1 MKWILQPQA
10 VFSASPV
17 VPVMVIKKLE
27 DALPMAKA
35 LQAGGINVFE
45 ITLRS
50 SVALDAIKLL
60 SKEVPDALVGAGTV
74 LSAEQYDQAVAA
86 GAKFVISPGATPA
99 LLKHAAASDV
109 ALIPG
114 TATPSE
120 MMRALELGYDHLK
133 FFPAEINGGAPALK
147 AISAALPQLSFCP
160 TGGVSPKNVANYLAV
175 DCVKTIGGSWMIP
188 NDAVATGDWAKVTEL
203 TAEAVALVKSLRG

>member
-1 MKWILQPQA
+1 MNWNLDPKD

-17 VPVMVIKKLE
+17 IPVMVIKKLE
-27 DALPMAKA
+27 DALLMAKA

-50 SVALDAIKLL
+50 AVALDAIKLL

-99 LLKHAAASDV
+99 LLKHAAAREV
-109 ALIPG
+109 PLIPG

-120 MMRALELGYDHLK
+120 MMQALELGYSYVK
-133 FFPAEINGGAPALK
+133 FFPAEINGGAAALK

-160 TGGVSPKNVANYLAV
+160 TGGVSPKNVASYVAV
-175 DCVKTIGGSWMIP
+175 NCVKTVGGSWMIP
-188 NDAVATGDWAKVTEL
+188 NDAVAAGDWAKVTQL
-203 TAEAVALVKSLRG
+203 TKEAVELVTSLRS

>member
-1 MKWILQPQA
+1 MNWNLDPKD
-10 VFSASPV
+10 VFNASPV
-17 VPVMVIKKLE
+17 IPVMVIKKLE

-50 SVALDAIKLL
+50 AVALDAIKLL

-99 LLKHAAASDV
+99 LLKHAAEREV
-109 ALIPG
+109 PLIPG

-120 MMRALELGYDHLK
+120 MMQALELGYSYVK
-133 FFPAEINGGAPALK
+133 FFPAEINGGAAALK

-160 TGGVSPKNVANYLAV
+160 TGGVSPKNVANYVAV
-175 DCVKTIGGSWMIP
+175 NCVKTVGGSWMIP
-188 NDAVATGDWAKVTEL
+188 NDAVAAGDWAKVTQL
-203 TAEAVALVKSLRG
+203 TKEAVELVTSLRS

>member
-1 MKWILQPQA
+1 MNWNLDPKD

-17 VPVMVIKKLE
+17 IPVMVIKKLE

-50 SVALDAIKLL
+50 AVALDAIKLL

-99 LLKHAAASDV
+99 LYKTRCSARS
-109 ALIPG
+109 
-114 TATPSE
+114 S
-120 MMRALELGYDHLK
+120 
-133 FFPAEINGGAPALK
+133 INSRYGN
-147 AISAALPQLSFCP
+147 AIR
-160 TGGVSPKNVANYLAV
+160 
-175 DCVKTIGGSWMIP
+175 
-188 NDAVATGDWAKVTEL
+188 NDASVRVRIFL
-203 TAEAVALVKSLRG
+203 C

>member
-1 MKWILQPQA
+1 MKWKLQPA
-10 VFSASPV
+10 EVFSASPV

-74 LSAEQYDQAVAA
+74 LSAEQFDQAVAA

-120 MMRALELGYDHLK
+120 MMQALELGYDHLK
-133 FFPAEINGGAPALK
+133 FFPAEINGGAAALK

-160 TGGVSPKNVANYLAV
+160 TGGVSPKNVASYLAV
-175 DCVKTIGGSWMIP
+175 KCVKTIGGSWMIP
-188 NDAVATGDWAKVTEL
+188 SDAVEAGDWAKVEQL
-203 TAEAVALVKSLRG
+203 TAEAVVLVKSLRG

>member
-50 SVALDAIKLL
+50 SVALEAIKLL
-60 SKEVPDALVGAGTV
+60 SKECPEALVGAGTV

-86 GAKFVISPGATPA
+86 GAKFIISPGATPA
-99 LLKHAAASDV
+99 LLKHAAAGDV

-120 MMRALELGYDHLK
+120 MMQALELGYDHLK
-133 FFPAEINGGAPALK
+133 FFPAEINGGAAALK

-188 NDAVATGDWAKVTEL
+188 NDAVAAGDWAKVEQL

>member
-99 LLKHAAASDV
+99 LLKHAVANDV

-120 MMRALELGYDHLK
+120 MMQALELGYDHLK

-188 NDAVATGDWAKVTEL
+188 NDAVAAGDWAKVTEL

>member
-1 MKWILQPQA
+1 MMKWILQPQA

-50 SVALDAIKLL
+50 SVALEAIKLL
-60 SKEVPDALVGAGTV
+60 SKECPDALVGAGTI
-74 LSAEQYDQAVAA
+74 LSTEQYDQAVAA
-86 GAKFVISPGATPA
+86 GAKFIISPGATPA

-120 MMRALELGYDHLK
+120 MMQALELDYNHLK
-133 FFPAEINGGAPALK
+133 FFPAEINGGAAALK

-160 TGGVSPKNVANYLAV
+160 TGGVSPKNVASYLAV

-188 NDAVATGDWAKVTEL
+188 NDAVAAGDWARVEQL
-203 TAEAVALVKSLRG
+203 TAEAVALVKSLR

>member
-1 MKWILQPQA
+1 MKWKLQPA
-10 VFSASPV
+10 EVFSASPV

-74 LSAEQYDQAVAA
+74 LSAEQFDQAVAA

-120 MMRALELGYDHLK
+120 MMQALELGYDHLK
-133 FFPAEINGGAPALK
+133 FFPAEINGGAAALK

-160 TGGVSPKNVANYLAV
+160 TGGVSPKNVASYLAV
-175 DCVKTIGGSWMIP
+175 KCVKTIGGSWMIP
-188 NDAVATGDWAKVTEL
+188 SDAVEAGDWAKVEQL

>member
-1 MKWILQPQA
+1 MKWKLQPA
-10 VFSASPV
+10 EVFSASPV

-74 LSAEQYDQAVAA
+74 LSAEQFDQAVAA

-99 LLKHAAASDV
+99 LLKHAVASDV

-120 MMRALELGYDHLK
+120 MMQALELGYDHLK
-133 FFPAEINGGAPALK
+133 FFPAEINGGAVALK

-160 TGGVSPKNVANYLAV
+160 TGGVSPKNVASYLAV
-175 DCVKTIGGSWMIP
+175 KCVKTIGGSWMIP
-188 NDAVATGDWAKVTEL
+188 SDAVEAGDWAKVEQL

>member
-60 SKEVPDALVGAGTV
+60 SKKVPDALVGAGTV

-120 MMRALELGYDHLK
+120 MMQALELGYDHLK

-188 NDAVATGDWAKVTEL
+188 NDAVAAGDWAKVTEL

>member
-1 MKWILQPQA
+1 M
-10 VFSASPV
+10 
-17 VPVMVIKKLE
+17 
-27 DALPMAKA
+27 
-35 LQAGGINVFE
+35 
-45 ITLRS
+45 
-50 SVALDAIKLL
+50 
-60 SKEVPDALVGAGTV
+60 PDALVGAGTV
-74 LSAEQYDQAVAA
+74 LSAEQFDQAVAA

-120 MMRALELGYDHLK
+120 MMQALELGYDHLK
-133 FFPAEINGGAPALK
+133 FFPAEINGGAAALK

-160 TGGVSPKNVANYLAV
+160 TGGVSPKNVASYLAV
-175 DCVKTIGGSWMIP
+175 KCVKTIGGSWMIP
-188 NDAVATGDWAKVTEL
+188 SDAVEAGDWAKVEQL

>member
-1 MKWILQPQA
+1 MKWILQSQV

-120 MMRALELGYDHLK
+120 MMQALELGYDHLK

-188 NDAVATGDWAKVTEL
+188 NDAVAAGDWAKVTEL

>member
-1 MKWILQPQA
+1 MNWNLDPKD

-17 VPVMVIKKLE
+17 IPVMVIKKLE

-50 SVALDAIKLL
+50 AVALDAIKLL

-99 LLKHAAASDV
+99 LLEHAAAREV
-109 ALIPG
+109 PLIPG

-120 MMRALELGYDHLK
+120 MMQALELGYSYVK
-133 FFPAEINGGAPALK
+133 FFPAEINGGAAALK

-160 TGGVSPKNVANYLAV
+160 TGGVSPKNVASYVAV
-175 DCVKTIGGSWMIP
+175 NCVKTVGGSWMIP
-188 NDAVATGDWAKVTEL
+188 NDAVEAGDWAKVTQL
-203 TAEAVALVKSLRG
+203 TKEAVELVTSLRS